1 MRQLAAFCGDHSLA
15 LQLQGQTWLS
25 VAALLGQKPA
35 QPAGR
40 NAVKGMAHLLHR
52 ELLQAGQGAG
62 EQADEEGGGRAH
74 DVDHGRWQH
83 GDVGVLPGEGVQEG
97 HRGVAALGER
107 AGR

>member
-1 MRQLAAFCGDHSLA
+1 
-15 LQLQGQTWLS
+15 
-25 VAALLGQKPA
+25 
-35 QPAGR
+35 
-40 NAVKGMAHLLHR
+40 MAHLLHW

-74 DVDHGRWQH
+74 DVNHGRRQH

-97 HRGVAALGER
+97 HRGMATLGES

>member
-1 MRQLAAFCGDHSLA
+1 M
-15 LQLQGQTWLS
+15 WLS
-25 VAALLGQKPA
+25 VAAFLGQKSA

-40 NAVKGMAHLLHR
+40 NAVRDMAHLLHR

-74 DVDHGRWQH
+74 DVDHGGRQH

-97 HRGVAALGER
+97 HRGMAALGER
-107 AGR
+107 AGRQTKGNLFQLFHH